1 MFAAMHGLWEY
12 VMLAYDRPAQ
22 SRRSKRFGGDVRT
35 RDDTVQISRAV
46 QVLPLLLSLSQKSPQ
61 PVPLQ
66 EEEEEEERRKRR
78 DTDYYYYSK
87 NGIVFALLLA
97 LIMMSSLT
105 NQHFHHNDQ
114 K

>member
-66 EEEEEEERRKRR
+66 EEEEGRRKKKEKGYR
-78 DTDYYYYSK
+78 
-87 NGIVFALLLA
+87 LLL
-97 LIMMSSLT
+97 L
-105 NQHFHHNDQ
+105 
-114 K
+114 

>member
-1 MFAAMHGLWEY
+1 
-12 VMLAYDRPAQ
+12 MLAYDRPAQ

-78 DTDYYYYSK
+78 DTDYCYYSK

-105 NQHFHHNDQ
+105 NQHSS
-114 K
+114 